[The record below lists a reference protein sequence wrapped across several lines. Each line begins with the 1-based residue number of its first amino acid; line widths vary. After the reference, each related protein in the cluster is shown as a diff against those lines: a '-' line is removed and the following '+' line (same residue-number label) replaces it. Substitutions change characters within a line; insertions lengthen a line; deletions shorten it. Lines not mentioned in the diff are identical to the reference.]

1 MDSLEGYTSDDDL
14 AVAPLRSLGWETETV
29 SWCARRSDWV
39 DFDAVIIRTTWDYQQ
54 RPKEFIAVLEGIER
68 QTTLLNPLSIVRWNL
83 SKTYL
88 RDMSDA
94 GCPIVPTIWGP
105 NYSPV
110 KFENWQRHFGTR
122 ELIVKPAVSATA
134 ENTFRLMNYDATLE
148 DIFAERAFMVQP
160 FVPAITDE
168 GEYSLFYF
176 NGEYSHA
183 ILKSPRP
190 ADFRVQEEHGGIIT
204 AIEPDADLLDAG
216 DNAIDALKYA
226 FRQKGDVPDCWSID
240 EELLYARVDLV
251 RFGRGFALMEL
262 ELIEPALY
270 LRMDPGAPLRFARAI
285 ESMLSP
291 GSARIRS

>member
-1 MDSLEGYTSDDDL
+1 MDSLERYTSDDDL
-14 AVAPLRSLGWETETV
+14 AIAPLRALGWEAETV
-29 SWCARRSDWV
+29 SWRAERAGWA

-54 RPKEFIAVLEGIER
+54 HPDEFIAVLEDIEK
-68 QTTLLNPLSIVRWNL
+68 QTRLLNPLSIVRWNL

-94 GCPIVPTIWGP
+94 ACPTVPTIWAP
-105 NYSPV
+105 AYS
-110 KFENWQRHFGTR
+110 KAEFENWQRHFGSR

-134 ENTFRLMNYDATLE
+134 ENTFWLTNYDASLE
-148 DIFAERAFMVQP
+148 GIFAEREFLVQP

-183 ILKSPRP
+183 ILKSPAP

-204 AIEPDADLLDAG
+204 AIEPDAELLKAG
-216 DNAIDALKYA
+216 INAIDALERA
-226 FRQKGDVPDCWSID
+226 FQQKGDMPDCWSID

-251 RFGRGFALMEL
+251 RFGGGFALMEL

-270 LRMDPGAPLRFARAI
+270 LRMDPKAPLRFAWAI